1 VDNAKVFLLNNNRI
15 VKIKTI
21 PIYMIFL
28 AMGLIDS
35 AGPMVS
41 LAKESFRI
49 SNTMASLLPMLAY
62 IMYGLLSVP
71 IGLLQDKKGKK
82 FIMNLGLAFAL
93 SGLTIPIFS
102 GMYGRMVVDGS
113 SMIQFYKILAA
124 ILLLG
129 AGGSILQV
137 GGNPII
143 RDISEEGHFSKN
155 LSFAQ
160 SIITVGS
167 SLGFLLPVILLRA
180 FGVDWSILFPVFS
193 CLVLISFIG
202 LNRIKIKEK
211 VSDDEHHATL
221 KSCFRLLA
229 NGYILAMVIGIFIY
243 CGVEI
248 SMSAN
253 IPLLFKEKFGISVE
267 KMGLLIS
274 WSLFYLPILAGR
286 FLGSLVLSRI
296 VPKRL
301 LLLTVLIALT
311 GVSMV
316 FSNSFTLTLI
326 GIFLIGLGFANI
338 FPMIF
343 SITIDRM
350 PEHTNELSGL
360 MVSSIAGGALIPPIM
375 GMVADITSIQ
385 AAFIVPVLCIAYLLF
400 VAIMN
405 NKKMSNE
412 NGSK

>member
-1 VDNAKVFLLNNNRI
+1 
-15 VKIKTI
+15 
-21 PIYMIFL
+21 MIFL

-41 LAKESFRI
+41 LAKESFKI

-82 FIMNLGLAFAL
+82 FILNLGLAIAL
-93 SGLTIPIFS
+93 SGLVIPILS
-102 GMYGRMVVDGS
+102 GMYGKMVVDS
-113 SMIQFYKILAA
+113 NSMMQFYKILMA

-137 GGNPII
+137 GGNPIM
-143 RDISEEGHFSKN
+143 RDISEEGHYSKN

-167 SLGFLLPVILLRA
+167 SMGFLLPVIMLHT
-180 FGVDWSILFPVFS
+180 FGLDWSILFPVFS
-193 CLVLISFIG
+193 CLVLISFIS
-202 LNRIKIKEK
+202 LNSVKIAERR
-211 VSDDEHHATL
+211 SNDEHHASF
-221 KSCFRLLA
+221 KSCFKLLG
-229 NGYILAMVIGIFIY
+229 NGYILAMVIGVFTY
-243 CGVEI
+243 CGLEI
-248 SMSAN
+248 SMSAH
-253 IPLLFKEKFGISVE
+253 IPILLKEKFMISVE

-286 FLGSLVLSRI
+286 FLGSLILLRI
-296 VPKRL
+296 APKRL
-301 LLLTVLIALT
+301 LLLTVLMALAGIGLIFT
-311 GVSMV
+311 
-316 FSNSFTLTLI
+316 NSFSVTLI
-326 GIFLIGLGFANI
+326 GIFLVGLGFANI
-338 FPMIF
+338 FPLIF

-360 MVSSIAGGALIPPIM
+360 LVSAIAGGALIPPIM
-375 GMVADITSIQ
+375 GFVADITSIQ
-385 AAFIVPVLCIAYLLF
+385 AAFVVPVLFLTYLLF

-405 NKKMSNE
+405 VKNIKNE
-412 NGSK
+412 SGSK

>member
-1 VDNAKVFLLNNNRI
+1 M

-41 LAKESFRI
+41 LAKESFKI

-82 FIMNLGLAFAL
+82 FILNLGLAIAL
-93 SGLTIPIFS
+93 SGLIIPILS
-102 GMYGRMVVDGS
+102 GMYGKMVVDSS
-113 SMIQFYKILAA
+113 SMMQFYKILTA

-137 GGNPII
+137 AGNPIM
-143 RDISEEGHFSKN
+143 RDISEEGHYSKN

-160 SIITVGS
+160 SIITIGS
-167 SLGFLLPVILLRA
+167 SMGFLLPVIMLHT
-180 FGVDWSILFPVFS
+180 FGLDWSILFPVFS
-193 CLVLISFIG
+193 CLVLISFVG
-202 LNRIKIKEK
+202 LNMVKITEK
-211 VSDDEHHATL
+211 RSNDDHHATF
-221 KSCFRLLA
+221 KTCFKLLR
-229 NGYILAMVIGIFIY
+229 NRYVLTMVVGIFIY

-253 IPLLFKEKFGISVE
+253 IPILLSEKFQIKE
-267 KMGLLIS
+267 MGLLIS
-274 WSLFYLPILAGR
+274 WSLFYLPILVGR
-286 FLGSLVLSRI
+286 FLGSLIMSRI
-296 VPKRL
+296 APKRL
-301 LLLTVLIALT
+301 LLFTVLMALG
-311 GVSMV
+311 GVSLI
-316 FSNSFTLTLI
+316 FSNSYTLTLI

-338 FPMIF
+338 FPLIF
-343 SITIDRM
+343 SITIDHL

-360 MVSSIAGGALIPPIM
+360 LVSCIAGGALIPPIM
-375 GMVADITSIQ
+375 GMVADGTSIQ
-385 AAFIVPVLCIAYLLF
+385 AAFVVPVLCISYLLF
-400 VAIMN
+400 VAIIN
-405 NKKMSNE
+405 NKKIKN
-412 NGSK
+412 